1 MKSIFKIFI
10 GFILVAVCFPSF
22 VFAQQN
28 TVEKLKQRIAE
39 LKQNKNYRK
48 DTAFANTLNQLGYYY
63 ADNYP
68 DSAILLLEGHP
79 ELCKAIGYKK
89 GETEAYKIIGNAYV
103 TKGDYEK
110 ALPFYEKAYQLA
122 VKIKNKNAEA
132 AITGNIGNTYSNLG
146 NYSEALKYLYKAL
159 QAGEELKD
167 QKSVLIT
174 NNNIGNIHF
183 FQGKMDEAADD
194 YKKTLEIAKSI
205 TDTNGIILAYNNLGE
220 VYIEKNNLP
229 AAIDNLM
236 NAYQLAVSVHNKWMQ
251 IASTKNLG
259 YVYYKMDSLPKSIA
273 FFKNAYVLAIE
284 ISQNPSACKALIG
297 SAKAKLKMNLLKDA
311 LADALEALQLAQQM
325 GQVQLQRDANEIV
338 ANIYEETGNGLM
350 ALKHFKEYKFFAD
363 SLHNFESERVS
374 ATLKAEFTFSKKE
387 LEFERKSLQ
396 QKWLIFSAFAALFTL
411 FVIFWIVNRNRKRA
425 HLANKVLQ
433 QKNVDIEHQK
443 SLAEDALLQLQST
456 QKQLIQAEKMASLG
470 EMTAGIA
477 HEIQNPL
484 NFVNNFSEVSA
495 ELIDEM
501 KTEIAKG
508 NYSDAIALAND
519 VKENMEKI
527 LTHGKRADSIVKGM
541 LQHSRKNS
549 GVKEPTELNVL
560 CDEYLRLA
568 FLGLRAKDKTFNAKF
583 ETKFDESIGKVNV
596 IPQEIGR
603 VILNLINNAFY
614 SVNERKKSSPDN
626 YEPTVVLKTKK
637 LNNKIEISIADNGK
651 GIPQNLVDKI
661 FQPFFTTKPTGQGTG
676 LGLSLSYD
684 IITKGH
690 NGELKVTSK
699 EARPDDPVG
708 RGEGAE
714 FVITLPV

>member
-1 MKSIFKIFI
+1 MKSIFKII
-10 GFILVAVCFPSF
+10 PGFIWVAAFFPLL

-28 TVEKLKQRIAE
+28 TVQKLKQRISE
-39 LKQNKNYRK
+39 LKQKKNYEQ
-48 DTAFANTLNQLGYYY
+48 DTAYANAVNQLGFYYGN
-63 ADNYP
+63 NYP
-68 DSAILLLEGHP
+68 DSAITLLTGHP
-79 ELCKAIGYKK
+79 ELCKTIGYKE
-89 GETEAYKIIGNAYV
+89 GETDAYKIIGNAYV

-110 ALPFYEKAYQLA
+110 ALLYYEKAYLLA
-122 VKIKNKNAEA
+122 VKIKNKRAEA
-132 AITGNIGNTYSNLG
+132 AIMGNIGNTYSNLG
-146 NYSEALKYLYKAL
+146 NYSEALKYLYQAL
-159 QAGEELKD
+159 KAGEDLKD

-194 YKKTLEIAKSI
+194 YKKTLQIAKSI

-220 VYIEKNNLP
+220 VFIEQNNLP

-236 NAYQLAVSVHNKWMQ
+236 NAYQLAVRVNNKWLQ

-259 YVYYKMDSLPKSIA
+259 YVYYKMDSLPKSVT
-273 FFKNAYVLAIE
+273 FFKNAYVLAKE

-297 SAKAKLKMNLLKDA
+297 SAKAKLKMGLLNDA
-311 LADALEALQLAQQM
+311 LANALEADQLAQQM

-338 ANIYEETGNGLM
+338 ANTYEAMGNGVL
-350 ALKHFKEYKFFAD
+350 ALKHYKEYKFFAD
-363 SLHNFESERVS
+363 SLHNFESERVA
-374 ATLKAEFTFSKKE
+374 ATLKAEFNFSKKE
-387 LEFERKSLQ
+387 LEFERKTLQ
-396 QKWLIFSAFAALFTL
+396 QRWLIFSAFAALLTL
-411 FVIFWIVNRNRKRA
+411 FIIFWIVNRNRKRA
-425 HLANKVLQ
+425 HYANKILH
-433 QKNVDIEHQK
+433 QKNIDIEHQK

-501 KTEIAKG
+501 KAEIAKG
-508 NYSDAIALAND
+508 NFTDAIALAND

-549 GVKEPTELNVL
+549 GVKEPTEINAL

-568 FLGLRAKDKTFNAKF
+568 FHGLKAKDKTFNAKF
-583 ETKFDESIGKVNV
+583 ETNFDESIGKVNV
-596 IPQEIGR
+596 IPQEMGR

-614 SVNERKKSSPDN
+614 AVTEKKNKLNGN
-626 YEPTVVLKTKK
+626 YEPLVTISTKNLK
-637 LNNKIEISIADNGK
+637 NKIEIKVTDNGT
-651 GIPQNLVDKI
+651 GIPQKAIDKI

-684 IITKGH
+684 IVTKGH
-690 NGELKVTSK
+690 GGEMKVDTK
-699 EARPDDPVG
+699 EN
-708 RGEGAE
+708 EGTE
-714 FVITLPV
+714 FTIVLNV

>member
-1 MKSIFKIFI
+1 MKSIFKII
-10 GFILVAVCFPSF
+10 VGFILAVISFPSF

-28 TVEKLKQRIAE
+28 SVEKLKQRIAE
-39 LKQNKNYRK
+39 MKLNKNYRQ
-48 DTAFANTLNQLGYYY
+48 DTAFANTINQLGFYY

-68 DSAILLLEGHP
+68 DSAITLLTGHP
-79 ELCKAIGYKK
+79 ELCKAIGYKE

-110 ALPFYEKAYQLA
+110 ALLFYEKAYQLA
-122 VKIKNKNAEA
+122 VQIKNKNAEA
-132 AITGNIGNTYSNLG
+132 AIMGNIGNTYSNLG

-159 QAGEELKD
+159 QAGEELGD

-174 NNNIGNIHF
+174 TNNIGNIHF
-183 FQGKMDEAADD
+183 FQGRMNEANDD
-194 YKKTLEIAKSI
+194 YTKTLQIAKSI
-205 TDTNGIILAYNNLGE
+205 SDTNGIILAYNNLGE

-259 YVYYKMDSLPKSIA
+259 YVYYKMDSLPKSIT
-273 FFKNAYVLAIE
+273 FFKNAYVLAKE

-297 SAKAKLKMNLLKDA
+297 SAKAKLKMGFLKDA
-311 LADALEALQLAQQM
+311 LADGLEANQLAQKM
-325 GQVQLQRDANEIV
+325 GQVQLQRDANEII
-338 ANIYEETGNGLM
+338 ANIYEAMGNGLM
-350 ALKHFKEYKFFAD
+350 ALKHFKEYKIFAD

-374 ATLKAEFTFSKKE
+374 ATLKAEFNFSKKE
-387 LEFERKSLQ
+387 LEFDRKTLQ
-396 QKWLIFSAFAALFTL
+396 QRWLIFSAFAALFTL
-411 FVIFWIVNRNRKRA
+411 FVIVWIVNRNRKRA
-425 HLANKVLQ
+425 HYANKILY
-433 QKNVDIEHQK
+433 QKNIDIEHQK
-443 SLAEDALLQLQST
+443 SLAEEALLQLQST

-501 KTEIAKG
+501 KTELTKG
-508 NYSDAIALAND
+508 NYTDAIALADD
-519 VKENMEKI
+519 VKDNMEKI

-549 GVKEPTELNVL
+549 GVKEPTEINVL

-568 FLGLRAKDKTFNAKF
+568 FHGLKAKDKTFNAKF
-583 ETKFDESIGKVNV
+583 ETDFDASIGKVNV

-614 SVNERKKSSPDN
+614 SVNERKKSAPDN
-626 YEPTVVLKTKK
+626 YEPTVCVKTKNLK
-637 LNNKIEISIADNGK
+637 DKIEISISDNGK
-651 GIPQNLVDKI
+651 GIPQNLIDKI
-661 FQPFFTTKPTGQGTG
+661 YQPFFTTKPAGQGTG

-690 NGELKVTSK
+690 NGELKVISK
-699 EARPDDPVG
+699 EAQPDDPVG
-708 RGEGAE
+708 RGGGAE
-714 FVITLPV
+714 FVIILPV

>member
-1 MKSIFKIFI
+1 MKSILKIFV
-10 GFILVAVCFPSF
+10 GFLFMVLLLPSF

-28 TVEKLKQRIAE
+28 TVQKLKQRIAE
-39 LKQNKNYRK
+39 IKQTKNYRQ
-48 DTAFANTLNQLGYYY
+48 DTAYANAINQLGFYY

-68 DSAILLLEGHP
+68 DSAIQLLTGHP
-79 ELCKAIGYKK
+79 EFCKTIGYKE

-110 ALPFYEKAYQLA
+110 ALLFYEKAYQLA
-122 VKIKNKNAEA
+122 VKNKNKRAEA
-132 AITGNIGNTYSNLG
+132 AIMGNIGNVYFNQG
-146 NYSEALKYLYKAL
+146 NYSEAIKDLYNSLKVAENT
-159 QAGEELKD
+159 GD

-174 NNNIGNIHF
+174 TNNIGNVHF
-183 FQGKMDEAADD
+183 FQGKMDEAAED
-194 YKKTLEIAKSI
+194 YKKTLQIAKSI
-205 TDTNGIILAYNNLGE
+205 TDTNGIILAFNNLGE
-220 VYIEKNNLP
+220 VYIEQNNLP
-229 AAIDNLM
+229 SAIDNLM

-259 YVYYKMDSLPKSIA
+259 YVYYKMDSLPKSVT
-273 FFKNAYVLAIE
+273 FFKNAYVLAKE

-297 SAKAKLKMNLLKDA
+297 SAKAKLKMGLLKDA
-311 LADALEALQLAQQM
+311 LADALEADQLAQQM

-338 ANIYEETGNGLM
+338 ANVYEAMGNGLM
-350 ALKHFKEYKFFAD
+350 ALKHFKEYKVLAD

-374 ATLKAEFTFSKKE
+374 ATLKAEFNFSKKE
-387 LEFERKSLQ
+387 LEFDRKSLQ
-396 QKWLIFSAFAALFTL
+396 QRWLIFSAFAALFTL

-425 HLANKVLQ
+425 HYANKILQ
-433 QKNVDIEHQK
+433 QKNNDIEHQK
-443 SLAEDALLQLQST
+443 SLAEEALIQLQST
-456 QKQLIQAEKMASLG
+456 QKQLLQAEKMASLG

-501 KTEIAKG
+501 KAEIAKG
-508 NYSDAIALAND
+508 NYTDAIAIAND
-519 VKENMEKI
+519 VKDNMDKI
-527 LTHGKRADSIVKGM
+527 LVHGKRADSIVKGM

-568 FLGLRAKDKTFNAKF
+568 FHGLKAKDKTFNAKF
-583 ETKFDESIGKVNV
+583 ETDFDKSIGKVNI

-614 SVNERKKSSPDN
+614 AVNERKKSSPDN
-626 YEPTVVLKTKK
+626 YEPTVILKTKK

-651 GIPQNLVDKI
+651 GIPKNLVDKI

-684 IITKGH
+684 IVTKGH
-690 NGELKVTSK
+690 DGEMKVNSK
-699 EARPDDPVG
+699 E
-708 RGEGAE
+708 GEGAE
-714 FVITLPV
+714 FVIILPV